1 MKISRTRLKEIIT
14 EELGKLRED
23 AGPFPLAPGQP
34 EAGLSTTALKKYL
47 MATALD
53 ASTLGKM
60 QPVERLVLKQVF
72 ENLVDAFDES
82 GQQQT
87 GRLGTVLTML
97 LKILKEF
104 NEKTKDKPEDVP
116 GEVEPEGAEALK
128 TRLLQAA
135 AGPPPKTPHTG
146 GTTGMT
152 PQQQSLTGAP
162 LAEARENLQRRHRRR
177 KTK

>member
-60 QPVERLVLKQVF
+60 QPTERLVLQDVF

-87 GRLGTVLTML
+87 GRLGTVLRML
-97 LKILKEF
+97 LNILKEF
-104 NEKTKDKPEDVP
+104 NEKTKDKSEDVP

-135 AGPPPKTPHTG
+135 AAETPHTG

-152 PQQQSLTGAP
+152 RQQQSLTGAP